1 MAARGTPHF
10 LSATRLLTSEHAQ
23 SIMPLRNLV
32 KSLRRLIVS
41 SDSTQVVHDTLEPLL
56 LSVRATNEKYYKQLP
71 QVLQN
76 KLELDNDEKR
86 MIWYSF
92 NREVIQDDKNSEG
105 DDAGERE
112 EVRKRAWLQ
121 RVERRE

>member
-1 MAARGTPHF
+1 
-10 LSATRLLTSEHAQ
+10 
-23 SIMPLRNLV
+23 MPLRNLV